1 MQTSIILKDFYKR
14 KDELFSLICHFNAAL
29 SDYIHPSFLEGVL
42 PKDVIVAL
50 LSSERG
56 KQKLNHLLMHK
67 FSLKGVFY
75 TDFRPLHLR
84 LALLEP
90 KTLQDLVLH
99 AGAIYYSKNIVQVV
113 EKNLLLDLKSKIGD
127 EIYMFAVK
135 KAPLFSRVKP
145 QITTLSPN
153 PSNLYLGIL
162 AAGQRMLEHLFSSE
176 PASIHQRL
184 QLKLPASYT
193 WSFAR
198 SSTEVEKTSIFSF
211 LHRLLIK
218 EINPNW
224 QLCFT

>member
-1 MQTSIILKDFYKR
+1 MQTSAILRDFYKR
-14 KDELFSLICHFNAAL
+14 KDELFSLICHFNAAPA
-29 SDYIHPSFLEGVL
+29 DYLHPSYLEGVL
-42 PKDVIVAL
+42 PKGVIDTL
-50 LSSERG
+50 LASERG
-56 KQKLNHLLMHK
+56 KQKLNQLLMHK
-67 FSLKGVFY
+67 FNLKGFFY

-84 LALLEP
+84 LALLDP
-90 KTLQDLVLH
+90 KTLLDLVLH
-99 AGAIYYSKNIVQVV
+99 AGAIYYSKNIVQIV

-127 EIYMFAVK
+127 DIYMFAVK

-153 PSNLYLGIL
+153 PSNLYLGII

-184 QLKLPASYT
+184 QLKLPANYT
-193 WSFAR
+193 WSFTR
-198 SSTEVEKTSIFSF
+198 SGTDIEKTNIFSF